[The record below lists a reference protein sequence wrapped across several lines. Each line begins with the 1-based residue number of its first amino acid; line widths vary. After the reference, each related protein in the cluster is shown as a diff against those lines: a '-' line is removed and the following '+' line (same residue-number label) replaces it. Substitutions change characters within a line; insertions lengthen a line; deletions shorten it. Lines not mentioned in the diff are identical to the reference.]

1 MHTLNLCHCGR
12 VLRPGRINNN
22 EPYSVIVVVPAI
34 CIKALHVLNMQKQ
47 AQKPIDLPRSNGVC
61 GEVEIELLSP
71 ASVLVLGVVM
81 GCLLGFDR

>member
-22 EPYSVIVVVPAI
+22 EPYSVIVVVPAV
-34 CIKALHVLNMQKQ
+34 CVKALHVLNMQKQ

-61 GEVEIELLSP
+61 GNRITVS
-71 ASVLVLGVVM
+71 
-81 GCLLGFDR
+81 CLCSRTWCSYRVFAGF